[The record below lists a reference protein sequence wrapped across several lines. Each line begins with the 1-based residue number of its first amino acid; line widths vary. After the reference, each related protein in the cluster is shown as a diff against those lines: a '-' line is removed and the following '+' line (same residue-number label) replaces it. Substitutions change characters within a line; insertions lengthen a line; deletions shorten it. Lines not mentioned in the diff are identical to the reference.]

1 MKAGRFPVDIEE
13 FENMAE
19 ELMVVGD
26 FAPLGCETET
36 ELLIVTVD
44 NQDQPLVD
52 AIKDFNSSLASTSIV
67 KVANNATKGVVDLD
81 VVGMLPSSHLRGLE

>member
-13 FENMAE
+13 FENVAE
-19 ELMVVGD
+19 ELVMVGN

-36 ELLIVTVD
+36 KLLVVAVD

-52 AIKDFNSSLASTSIV
+52 AIKDFNASLASTSIV

-81 VVGMLPSSHLRGLE
+81 VVGMLPCSHLRGLE

>member
-13 FENMAE
+13 FENVAE
-19 ELMVVGD
+19 ELVMVGN

-36 ELLIVTVD
+36 KLLVVAVD
-44 NQDQPLVD
+44 NQDQLLVD
-52 AIKDFNSSLASTSIV
+52 AIQDFDPSLASTSIV

-81 VVGMLPSSHLRGLE
+81 VVGMLPCSHLCGLQ